1 MGLPSDNKLPRD
13 DTTGIAITQAQ
24 LFDRT
29 ESGDVQPIGNSNP
42 LTVANFALLTARGL
56 IPGQELFEKF
66 GRNPAISTTDDPQDV
81 WGGGGLYTGQPLTA
95 AEKVSVVSGSTS
107 DDNAGGTGL
116 RSLRLFGQLAG
127 VEQTEDVLLAGTT
140 PVLTLKDWDRIY
152 RVRGLTAGTGG
163 FNVGAI
169 TVNHAVTTANVFAI
183 VPIGSN
189 RSQIGAFTV
198 PAGKR
203 LYMRSLDSRIIRANG
218 GLGSGTIALMQR
230 NSGAVWEQTRT
241 TDVNT
246 NGPASLDLG
255 LSARYEPLTDLV
267 MRVLDVTDNA
277 TSCTSQMF
285 GILVDV

>member
-1 MGLPSDNKLPRD
+1 MGLPSDNRLPKD
-13 DTTGIAITQAQ
+13 DTTGIPIAQ
-24 LFDRT
+24 VQLYDKT
-29 ESGDVQPIGNSNP
+29 EAGDVQPIGNSNP

-66 GRNPAISTTDDPQDV
+66 GRNPSISTTDDPQDV

-95 AEKVSVVSGSTS
+95 AEKVSVVSSSTS
-107 DDNAGGTGL
+107 DDVGGTGL

-127 VEQTEDVLLAGTT
+127 VEQTEDVLLTGTT
-140 PVLTLKDWDRIY
+140 PALTLKDWDRIY

-169 TVNHAVTTANVFAI
+169 TINQAVTTANVFSI
-183 VPIGSN
+183 VPVGTN
-189 RSQIGAFTV
+189 RSQICAFTV

-203 LYMRSLDSRIIRANG
+203 LYMSSLDARIIRANG
-218 GLGSGTIALMQR
+218 GLGSGTVALMQR
-230 NSGAVWEQTRT
+230 DDGGIWEQTHT

-246 NGPASLDLG
+246 NGPADINLG
-255 LSARYEPLTDLV
+255 LSANYGPLTDLV
-267 MRVLDVTDNA
+267 MRVLDVTDNS
-277 TSCTSQMF
+277 TSCTAQMF